1 MEKDHETTS
10 SGAPRRTSFNDKLAM
25 TLSTEMSSA
34 AETMPSKKERTAIQ
48 PASASSGGAATS
60 SRTQPAGQPAPALN
74 AASTLGA
81 RLPVPPRPT
90 VLKPTDTVSP
100 IASSPVSGVDVVHLE
115 PGEILVPKGADDAK
129 RGEEEEEVETRCGLF
144 GVYPAFLQ
152 GYRTAKCA
160 LTVLC
165 LVSFTR
171 SFSMN
176 GVMMVVLPSLERRYQ
191 LRSYE
196 SGMILSSNDVASCIA
211 MLPVSFLATQ
221 RHKPRFIGVGIAT
234 MGLGNLVISLV
245 HFLSPAYQLSGS
257 GGSDLCPQ
265 VEVENACSASG
276 TIRNFR
282 FMLMAGQLMA
292 GLGATPINTV
302 TIAYLDENLPKKK
315 SSLYIGIFNSMAIIG
330 PAVGFIVSGYTLTHY
345 VDITTDISALGLTS
359 KSPSWIGAWWL
370 GFLIASMMGVTLG
383 VLTSTFPK
391 QLPSYAAVYAEKKA
405 DASGVSMLSMLPTG
419 EFGRRITDLPKAIRR
434 LLTNKPFM
442 LLNLAMSFNQMFAIG
457 ITSMMTKLFQSQFG
471 MPSSRV
477 AYLTGPIIL
486 VGGGFGA
493 IMGGAL
499 VSRWNLD
506 YLGIM
511 RLCMYNSCFS
521 LFGVLTFLFYCQ
533 ENTYATP
540 EGFVGAPRTT
550 PFDFNCNLQC
560 NCTQSGLNPICGADN
575 VVYLSP
581 CMAGC
586 RREIQINGIKMYSEC
601 LCLNDT
607 MVRVPGVSD
616 EEVLLA
622 GVQATRSRCPVDC
635 ALLHP
640 YLLGVFL
647 SLSSTFLNAAPS
659 TAASIRCVR
668 AAERSLALGLKTIII
683 RLLGSIPAPVIFGGI
698 VDQSCLTW
706 KRSCGSM
713 GNCVAY
719 ANEGMARGLFYGLL
733 SILITSMVLFYLSML
748 AYRRNARIRAERK
761 AARTGQKL
769 SRPPGSKR

>member
-81 RLPVPPRPT
+81 GLPVPPRPT

-100 IASSPVSGVDVVHLE
+100 ITSSPVSGVDVVHLE

-160 LTVLC
+160 LMVLC

-276 TIRNFR
+276 TIRYF
-282 FMLMAGQLMA
+282 
-292 GLGATPINTV
+292 
-302 TIAYLDENLPKKK
+302 
-315 SSLYIGIFNSMAIIG
+315 
-330 PAVGFIVSGYTLTHY
+330 
-345 VDITTDISALGLTS
+345 
-359 KSPSWIGAWWL
+359 
-370 GFLIASMMGVTLG
+370 
-383 VLTSTFPK
+383 
-391 QLPSYAAVYAEKKA
+391 
-405 DASGVSMLSMLPTG
+405 
-419 EFGRRITDLPKAIRR
+419 
-434 LLTNKPFM
+434 
-442 LLNLAMSFNQMFAIG
+442 
-457 ITSMMTKLFQSQFG
+457 
-471 MPSSRV
+471 
-477 AYLTGPIIL
+477 
-486 VGGGFGA
+486 
-493 IMGGAL
+493 
-499 VSRWNLD
+499 
-506 YLGIM
+506 
-511 RLCMYNSCFS
+511 
-521 LFGVLTFLFYCQ
+521 
-533 ENTYATP
+533 
-540 EGFVGAPRTT
+540 
-550 PFDFNCNLQC
+550 
-560 NCTQSGLNPICGADN
+560 
-575 VVYLSP
+575 
-581 CMAGC
+581 
-586 RREIQINGIKMYSEC
+586 
-601 LCLNDT
+601 
-607 MVRVPGVSD
+607 
-616 EEVLLA
+616 
-622 GVQATRSRCPVDC
+622 
-635 ALLHP
+635 
-640 YLLGVFL
+640 
-647 SLSSTFLNAAPS
+647 
-659 TAASIRCVR
+659 
-668 AAERSLALGLKTIII
+668 
-683 RLLGSIPAPVIFGGI
+683 
-698 VDQSCLTW
+698 
-706 KRSCGSM
+706 
-713 GNCVAY
+713 
-719 ANEGMARGLFYGLL
+719 
-733 SILITSMVLFYLSML
+733 
-748 AYRRNARIRAERK
+748 
-761 AARTGQKL
+761 
-769 SRPPGSKR
+769 